1 MDITIHANETETV
14 LEALNAYRIQLS
26 QDIGTV
32 EKSSET
38 WAVDS
43 ITHRMEKKRET
54 LNRVITRIESL

>member
-1 MDITIHANETETV
+1 MEIKINANETETV
-14 LEALNAYRIQLS
+14 LEALHAYRVQLS

-43 ITHRMEKKRET
+43 ITSRMEVKRET
-54 LNRVITRIESL
+54 INRVIARIESL